1 MKFLLLFFICSLS
14 AFAGFAQLK
23 PAPLPAFHGTGQPVR
38 IMSTE
43 EANQL
48 NGTANPTINGIPYSQ
63 YKAEQELLKQKP
75 VVQNTVGVQIK
86 QSVVV
91 EDPAVKKMN
100 EVQPVI
106 APAVTQPI
114 TTAVKAEEHSLPI
127 QLNPKGLGVVT
138 GQQ

>member
-14 AFAGFAQLK
+14 ASAGFAQLK
-23 PAPLPAFHGTGQPVR
+23 PAPLPAFHSTGQPVR
-38 IMSTE
+38 IMSPE

-75 VVQNTVGVQIK
+75 VVQNTAGVQIK
-86 QSVVV
+86 QSVAV

-100 EVQPVI
+100 EVHPVI
-106 APAVTQPI
+106 APVTQPI
-114 TTAVKAEEHSLPI
+114 TTAVKAEEHPLPI
-127 QLNPKGLGVVT
+127 KLNPNGLGVVT
-138 GQQ
+138 KQE